1 MVTCFATA
9 DAEVFPLLIP
19 LFWSLFEDKTL
30 VLPKDIE
37 SNLAFFLAF
46 KPVVPFTAFFKM
58 GLEAPFWGPLSSGSP
73 VKAINKKSPIP
84 FTPNWCHH
92 TDIEFDDID
101 FAQRKNP
108 QNSARKLGKGWGTSR
123 YGGSSFDMN
132 SILRSSLIP
141 YTKLKSL
148 TS

>member
-30 VLPKDIE
+30 VAPKDIE

-46 KPVVPFTAFFKM
+46 KPVVPFAAFFKM
-58 GLEAPFWGPLSSGSP
+58 GLEARFWGPLSSGSP
-73 VKAINKKSPIP
+73 VEAINKKSPIP

-108 QNSARKLGKGWGTSR
+108 RTRQENLGRVGVQAGM
-123 YGGSSFDMN
+123 GAV
-132 SILRSSLIP
+132 LLI
-141 YTKLKSL
+141 
-148 TS
+148 